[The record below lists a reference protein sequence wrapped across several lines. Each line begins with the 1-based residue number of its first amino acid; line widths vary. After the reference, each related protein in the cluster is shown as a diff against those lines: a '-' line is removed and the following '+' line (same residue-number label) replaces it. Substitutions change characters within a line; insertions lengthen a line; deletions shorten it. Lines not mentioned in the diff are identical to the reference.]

1 MFRKIYLI
9 FALAVF
15 STASFAQT
23 GTLKGVVTDAMTGEA
38 IPFAN
43 VVIEKG
49 GNQLSG
55 TTTDFDGN
63 YTIKPIDPGS
73 YTVKA
78 TFVGYGTV
86 EITGVIM
93 SANKITFQ
101 DIKLQEG
108 VALDEVKI
116 IAYKKP
122 LLDQDNL
129 SGETKTSEEIVALP
143 TRSVASV
150 AATTAGIYQQD
161 EGDGVNIRGSRGDAT
176 EYYIDGIKVRGA
188 MGVPTSGIE
197 QITVITGGLPAQY
210 GDATGG
216 IISVTTKG
224 PSSKLFGGVELESSS
239 LFDDY
244 NYNLLGFALSGPI
257 LKKRNEDGTKGN
269 SILGFF
275 ISGELRS
282 VDDTDPSAIG
292 RWKVKDDKLEWL
304 KENPF
309 QVAPNAAAGFL
320 STSDFLTS
328 ADFENVG
335 AKMNAHENRL
345 NISGKIDVKP
355 AKNTFFSFGGSYYA
369 RVSRDFSAWRSMFSW
384 EDNRE
389 SSQHTYR
396 LFGKL
401 TQKFGSEESNDENS
415 SSAIKNAFFTIQG
428 DYTNNK
434 YTYVDA
440 NHQFDLFNYGYVGK
454 FDTYKAP
461 IYQNDTAIDPNTGII
476 YEGNILA
483 GWADTSYRFTP
494 GGINPGLENYTTAYY
509 QMFEDYGMTSY
520 MSSFVGA
527 ANDGVIRTAA
537 DLQGQGLMNGDLPSS
552 VYSLFG
558 NHGYMYNGSAK
569 QENTQTTFKA
579 AGSADISSH
588 EISFG
593 FEYEER
599 RDYYWGIGPM
609 NLWGLMRQQANKHIT
624 ELDLAN
630 PHPVFDVHGTF
641 QDTVNYDR
649 LNADLDEFGN
659 PTGQFQSW
667 FDYQLREELGL
678 NNPNYI
684 DPATGL
690 PARGDLVFIDI
701 DSYDPSTFRLD
712 MFSPDELLNNGSSLV
727 YYYGYDIYGN
737 KTNDYNTLDEF
748 FNYFN
753 DENSDSPINPETPQ
767 QTLGE
772 RYLRNIAPYNPI
784 YQAGYIQD
792 KFAIEDLIFNIG
804 LRVDRFDANQKALND
819 KYLLY
824 ETYTAGNQT
833 NDNKFWEGLTDYK
846 DSEGNYTH
854 PSTIG
859 DDYVVYVDNF
869 RPSTVVGYRNGDTWY
884 NAQGQQISDPTLLAE
899 AAGGKITPYLTDQ
912 ALIDDSLGRVNVNAF
927 KDYEPETVF
936 MPRIA
941 FSFPI
946 SDEAQFFAH
955 YDVLTQR
962 PPTGNRLEPVDYLF
976 MSDRVG
982 ATLNNPDLKPEKT
995 VDYELG
1001 FAKTLSLRSALK
1013 ISAFYKELRDM
1024 IQVTN
1029 VLSAY
1034 PAQYYTYGNIDFGTV
1049 KGLSVNYDLRRT
1061 NNVQLTANYTLQFA
1075 DGTGSSATSG
1085 ASLVNTGQPN
1095 LRTTIPLSYDQ
1106 RHALSASVDY
1116 HYGKGK
1122 DYNGPVWFG
1131 SNVFANAGAN
1141 IMLSAGSG
1149 VPYSKQSNITQEAAS
1164 GINDRSTLE
1173 GSLNGSRLPWQF
1185 RVNAKVNKEF
1195 EIKWSEKKS
1204 SYVNVYL
1211 QVQNLFDAKN
1221 IISVYRA
1228 TGNPEDDGYLTAAA
1242 SQNAIASQ
1250 NSPES
1255 FRYLY
1260 SLAVNNPSHY
1270 SLPRMFRAG
1279 LSIEF

>member
-1 MFRKIYLI
+1 MLRKIYLI
-9 FALAVF
+9 AALAF
-15 STASFAQT
+15 ISTLAFAQT
-23 GTLKGVVTDAMTGEA
+23 GTLKGVVTDAMSGES

-43 VVIEKG
+43 VIIEKG
-49 GNQLSG
+49 GNQLGG
-55 TTTDFDGN
+55 TTSDFDGN
-63 YTIKPIDPGS
+63 YTIKPIQPGN
-73 YTVKA
+73 YTIKA

-86 EITGVIM
+86 EITGVIV

-108 VALDEVKI
+108 VALGEVKI

-129 SGETKTSEEIVALP
+129 SGETKTAEEIVALP

-150 AATTAGIYQQD
+150 AATTAGIYQRD
-161 EGDGVNIRGSRGDAT
+161 EGDGVNIRGSRSDAT

-188 MGVPTSGIE
+188 MGIPTSGIE

-210 GDATGG
+210 GDVTGG

-224 PSSKLFGGVELESSS
+224 PSNKLFGGLEFETSS
-239 LFDDY
+239 LFDKY

-257 LKKRNEDGTKGN
+257 WKERKSDGTKGS
-269 SILGFF
+269 SIIGYFL
-275 ISGELRS
+275 SGEFRS

-292 RWKVKDDKLEWL
+292 RWKVKDDVLAEL
-304 KENPF
+304 KANPF
-309 QVAPNAAAGFL
+309 IPSKNSNAGLL
-320 STSDFLTS
+320 STSDFLTA
-328 ADFENVG
+328 ADFENVQ
-335 AKMNAHENRL
+335 ARMNAHENRF
-345 NISGKIDVKP
+345 NISGKLDIRP
-355 AKNTFFSFGGSYYA
+355 AKNTFLSLGGSYYA
-369 RVSRDFSAWRSMFSW
+369 RKSNDFSGWRSMFSW
-384 EDNRE
+384 EDNRA

-396 LFGKL
+396 VFGKL
-401 TQKFGSEESNDENS
+401 TQKFGSEEMNEES
-415 SSAIKNAFFTIQG
+415 SSSTIKNAFFTIQG

-434 YTYVDA
+434 YTYADA
-440 NHQFDLFNYGYVGK
+440 KHQDNIFNYGYVGK
-454 FDTYKAP
+454 FVTHKAP
-461 IYQNDTAIDPNTGII
+461 MYSRGIAVDSTTGIS
-476 YEGNILA
+476 YEGRILS
-483 GWADTSYRFTP
+483 GWGDTLYEYSP
-494 GGINPGLENYTTAYY
+494 GGINPGLENYTDAYY
-509 QMFEDYGMTSY
+509 DMFSVDGTSY
-520 MSSFVGA
+520 MAGFPGNPA
-527 ANDGVIRTAA
+527 EPYDGVIRTAA
-537 DLQGQGLMNGDLPSS
+537 DLQGQGLMNGGSPAS

-558 NHGYMYNGSAK
+558 NHGSWYGYSVK

-579 AGSADISSH
+579 SGSADIQAH
-588 EISFG
+588 EVSFG
-593 FEYEER
+593 FEFEER
-599 RDYYWGIGPM
+599 KDYYWQFNAYKSIW
-609 NLWGLMRQQANKHIT
+609 NLMRQQANIHIK

-630 PHPVFDVHGTF
+630 PHPIYDIHGTY

-649 LNADLDEFGN
+649 LNADLDPITGD
-659 PTGQFQSW
+659 PTGEFQSW
-667 FDYQLREELGL
+667 FDRELRISLGKD
-678 NNPNYI
+678 PNGI
-684 DPATGL
+684 E
-690 PARGDLVFIDI
+690 FIDI
-701 DSYDPSTFRLD
+701 DSYSPDQFRLN
-712 MFSPDELLNNGSSLV
+712 MFSPDELLNSGASYA

-737 KTNDYNTLDEF
+737 KTNTHNTLKDFFTKKDEYG
-748 FNYFN
+748 NH
-753 DENSDSPINPETPQ
+753 I
-767 QTLGE
+767 
-772 RYLRNIAPYNPI
+772 RNIAPFNPI

-804 LRVDRFDANQKALND
+804 LRVDRFDANQKVLKD

-824 ETYTAGNQT
+824 NAYTRGSNPEGIDVITST
-833 NDNKFWEGLTDYK
+833 N
-846 DSEGNYTH
+846 H

-859 DDYVVYVDNF
+859 NDYVVYVDDMNN
-869 RPSTVVGYRNGDTWY
+869 PSAVVGYRNGDVWY
-884 NAQGQQISDPTLLAE
+884 NAEGQVISDPSLLAE
-899 AAGGKITPYLTDQ
+899 AAGGKIAPYLTDQ
-912 ALIDDSLGRVNVNAF
+912 SLIDQDTLGIVNIAAF
-927 KDYEPETVF
+927 KDYKPETIF

-976 MSDRVG
+976 MADRVG

-995 VDYELG
+995 IDYELG

-1013 ISAFYKELRDM
+1013 ISAFYKEIRDLV
-1024 IQVTN
+1024 QVTN

-1049 KGLSVNYDLRRT
+1049 KGMSINYDLRRT

-1106 RHALSASVDY
+1106 RHAVTASVDY
-1116 HYGKGK
+1116 HYGEGK

-1131 SNVFANAGAN
+1131 SKVFQNAGAN
-1141 IMLSAGSG
+1141 VMMSSGSG
-1149 VPYSKQSNITQEAAS
+1149 TPYSKQSNITQEAAS

-1185 RVNAKVNKEF
+1185 RLNAKVNKEF
-1195 EIKWSEKKS
+1195 EIKWSDKKS
-1204 SYVNVYL
+1204 SHVNVYV
-1211 QVQNLFDAKN
+1211 QVQNLFDAQN

-1228 TGNPEDDGYLTAAA
+1228 TGNPGDDGYLTSSAA
-1242 SQNAIASQ
+1242 Q
-1250 NSPES
+1250 NSIDARNDPDA

-1260 SLAVNNPSHY
+1260 SLAVNNPDHY
-1270 SLPRMFRAG
+1270 SLPRMWRAG
-1279 LSIEF
+1279 LSIQF